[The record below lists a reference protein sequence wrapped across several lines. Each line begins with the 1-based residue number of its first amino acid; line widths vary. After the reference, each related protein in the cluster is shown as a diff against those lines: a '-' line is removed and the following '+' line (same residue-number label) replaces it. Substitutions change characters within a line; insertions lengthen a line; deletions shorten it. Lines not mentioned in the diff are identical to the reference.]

1 MSRNHVPEW
10 VRAGSLAAA
19 FIFLPF
25 AATASAQNSNANGAR
40 TETRGAERNDDDRDW
55 GWVGLLGLAGLLG
68 LMPKKRR
75 DVVVND
81 RDDRGDRR

>member
-1 MSRNHVPEW
+1 
-10 VRAGSLAAA
+10 VRVGSLAAA
-19 FIFLPF
+19 LILLPF
-25 AATASAQNSNANGAR
+25 AATASAQNSNANNSRADNSR
-40 TETRGAERNDDDRDW
+40 TETRAGDRDDGMDW

>member
-1 MSRNHVPEW
+1 MAR
-10 VRAGSLAAA
+10 R
-19 FIFLPF
+19 F
-25 AATASAQNSNANGAR
+25 ARSPANANGAR
-40 TETRGAERNDDDRDW
+40 TETRAADRDEGMDW
-55 GWVGLLGLAGLLG
+55 GWLGLIGLAGLLG

>member
-1 MSRNHVPEW
+1 MPEW

-19 FIFLPF
+19 FVFLPF
-25 AATASAQNSNANGAR
+25 ASTASAQNSNANVAR
-40 TETRGAERNDDDRDW
+40 TETRAAERNEDRDW

-75 DVVVND
+75 DEVVND